1 MVHVWLM
8 FLIVALTVHIANN
21 NDVFQSF
28 TVATTQVTSG
38 KPMEFCATSGGG
50 EIITNSSS
58 TVEYLHKT
66 TVYWVKFCCKTQ
78 FYRDQNFARLYN
90 L

>member
-1 MVHVWLM
+1 
-8 FLIVALTVHIANN
+8 VHIANN

-50 EIITNSSS
+50 K
-58 TVEYLHKT
+58 L
-66 TVYWVKFCCKTQ
+66 
-78 FYRDQNFARLYN
+78 
-90 L
+90 